1 MNLCPICSNSSI
13 KLKFKLKFD
22 IYQCRSCDFQ
32 FCPDASFDASFKS
45 NLDEKNKEK
54 ALKNLR
60 LENFQKIIKSIKKN
74 LLSSQIKGLEIG
86 PGNGWFIET
95 CIENSIICDGIEPEI
110 RFNETYSKLEAN
122 VINGFYPIDIPE
134 DNKYDF
140 VIFNDV
146 LEHLNNLEE
155 VMKTN
160 YSLLNSNG
168 ILVINLPIQEGLIYF
183 LSRVLY
189 QFRFKSFLNRM
200 WQFNFHSPHL
210 SYFTKDNLINFAS
223 KSNFSLKDSYK
234 LRTINLSEISDRI
247 NQDNGHGLIT
257 KIVSNIGIRLI
268 FPFLQIYP
276 DTFCFVLKKK

>member
-13 KLKFKLKFD
+13 KLKYKLKFD
-22 IYQCRSCDFQ
+22 IYQCRKCDFQ

-60 LENFQKIIKSIKKN
+60 LGNFQKIIKSIKKN
-74 LLSSQIKGLEIG
+74 LPSGQIKGLEIG

-95 CIENSIICDGIEPEI
+95 CVENSIICDGIEPEI
-110 RFNETYSKLEAN
+110 RFNETYSKLGVN
-122 VINGFYPIDIPE
+122 VINGFYPNDIPE
-134 DNKYDF
+134 DKKYDF

-168 ILVINLPIQEGLIYF
+168 ILIINLPIQEGLIYF
-183 LSRVLY
+183 IARLLY

-223 KSNFSLKDSYK
+223 KNNFHLKDSYK

-247 NQDNGHGLIT
+247 NQDSGHGIIT
-257 KIVSNIGIRLI
+257 KIVSNIGMRLI